1 MKIIDIIIKMHKKE
15 KLPKEIEYIKKKFVF
30 KYGGY
35 YTPIGDNIFNYI
47 SENMLDVEIEVLKK

>member
-15 KLPKEIEYIKKKFVF
+15 KLPKKIEYLKRIFVY

-35 YTPIGDNIFNYI
+35 YTEIGESIFNYI
-47 SENMLDVEIEVLKK
+47 SENMLDAEVKILRR

>member
-15 KLPKEIEYIKKKFVF
+15 KLPKKIEYLQKIFIY

-35 YTPIGDNIFNYI
+35 YTEIGSNIFNYI
-47 SENMLDVEIEVLKK
+47 SENMLDEEVKVLRR